1 MRQIWYIRNTIS
13 EVQYDDMETT
23 GTACSHRFDHSGGG
37 SSAVPHNHSNMLLL
51 YLEELEA

>member
-1 MRQIWYIRNTIS
+1 MNQVWFIRNTIS
-13 EVQYDDMETT
+13 EVKYDMETT
-23 GTACSHRFDHSGGG
+23 GAACSHRFDHSRGG

>member
-23 GTACSHRFDHSGGG
+23 WAACSHCFNHGRGG
-37 SSAVPHNHSNMLLL
+37 SSAVPHNHSNLLL
-51 YLEELEA
+51 LHFEELEA